1 MDHRPRVLEG
11 RQRPRRRIAVAI
23 GALVLVLLFGRT
35 LCNVIIDYSWWRE
48 LGQINT
54 WWRIALYRN
63 VPGFAAWIIVFAILW
78 IAHARG
84 MRHAGTRLRE
94 HAWYAWIVTVALALL
109 AMVVALAAVDGWT
122 VVRYFG
128 GHDWA
133 GVVPNA
139 AEWRDPQ
146 FDQPLGFYFFDLPFY
161 SMLIDFM
168 AVCALGGALAY
179 YLAARGWQ
187 IRRDLPGVGAR
198 AEIDF
203 NDLRSLGRLESGM
216 LKTLIAIF
224 LVMLAGNFWLGRY
237 DMLLTDHGN
246 LIVGID
252 YVQQHIGLP
261 MQIAKAVASLL
272 AAALVIAGRRKLAMA
287 CALVLLIDWTVPALV
302 SAVYVRP
309 NELTLERPFIER
321 HIAATRSAYNLDH
334 RATEKE
340 FTAHADGRIDFAKNR
355 TMLDNVRL
363 WDWRAFHDTLGQKQP
378 LRPFTYSDTD
388 VDRYHLDGRL
398 RQVLLAPRE
407 LDLTA
412 LGDSWINRR
421 LFFTHGYGLVL
432 AEANRITSD
441 GNPVLLIKDAPVEV
455 LTPSL
460 KLTRP
465 QIYYGETL
473 DSPVFVHTAQDEF
486 DYPSGSKEVTVHY
499 EGAGGFPINAFGMRT
514 VAAISQG
521 DSNIFLNNSI
531 TPDSRMMIRRKVA
544 ERLSELAEFVT
555 WDSDPYM
562 VITDA
567 GKLVWMVDGYVTS
580 DAHPYSRQV
589 SLESGLRFNYIRNSI
604 KATVDAYDGSVKM
617 YVFDEE
623 DPLVNAYRR
632 LFPDLFSPAS
642 EMPADIRAH
651 TRSPEMLFLM
661 QAEIFRTYHMR
672 EPESFYNRADLWDRA
687 TYSTGQSTGLQPVP
701 PTYLI
706 ATLPG
711 ESEPEFLLT
720 IPFTPRGKTNLIGLM
735 AARCDGPHLGE
746 LVVLD
751 LPKQEIIPGP
761 AQIET
766 LINQDQN
773 ISKDLT
779 LWNQQGSQVLRSQIL
794 TLPIDNTFLFVAP
807 IYIQSTN
814 AKMPQLKKIAL
825 AVGNTLVYADTY
837 DQALAQLAALEGGQ
851 TIQSSAAAPSQTGA
865 STSTTTQTAGA
876 ATPNAQSDPRVEEIR
891 RHLARYRELSAQGK
905 WAEAGK
911 ELEAIEGIAKK

>member
-1 MDHRPRVLEG
+1 M
-11 RQRPRRRIAVAI
+11 
-23 GALVLVLLFGRT
+23 
-35 LCNVIIDYSWWRE
+35 
-48 LGQINT
+48 
-54 WWRIALYRN
+54 
-63 VPGFAAWIIVFAILW
+63 
-78 IAHARG
+78 
-84 MRHAGTRLRE
+84 
-94 HAWYAWIVTVALALL
+94 
-109 AMVVALAAVDGWT
+109 
-122 VVRYFG
+122 
-128 GHDWA
+128 
-133 GVVPNA
+133 
-139 AEWRDPQ
+139 
-146 FDQPLGFYFFDLPFY
+146 
-161 SMLIDFM
+161 
-168 AVCALGGALAY
+168 
-179 YLAARGWQ
+179 
-187 IRRDLPGVGAR
+187 
-198 AEIDF
+198 
-203 NDLRSLGRLESGM
+203 
-216 LKTLIAIF
+216 
-224 LVMLAGNFWLGRY
+224 
-237 DMLLTDHGN
+237 
-246 LIVGID
+246 
-252 YVQQHIGLP
+252 
-261 MQIAKAVASLL
+261 
-272 AAALVIAGRRKLAMA
+272 
-287 CALVLLIDWTVPALV
+287 
-302 SAVYVRP
+302 
-309 NELTLERPFIER
+309 
-321 HIAATRSAYNLDH
+321 
-334 RATEKE
+334 
-340 FTAHADGRIDFAKNR
+340 
-355 TMLDNVRL
+355 
-363 WDWRAFHDTLGQKQP
+363 
-378 LRPFTYSDTD
+378 
-388 VDRYHLDGRL
+388 

-432 AEANRITSD
+432 AEANRITAD

-672 EPESFYNRADLWDRA
+672 EPEAFYNRADLWDRA

-825 AVGNTLVYADTY
+825 AVGNRLVYADTY